1 MQEELLMEIR
11 VRCDG
16 PVSVKGTEKQIVMIP
31 FTGEASG
38 PYFNHREGRESV
50 PVRPIYAGRRRRGR
64 QFLPDLR
71 REPGQLGN
79 RLHAEGRD

>member
-16 PVSVKGTEKQIVMIP
+16 PVSVKGTEKLIVMIP
-31 FTGEASG
+31 FTGY
-38 PYFNHREGRESV
+38 PDHREGRESV